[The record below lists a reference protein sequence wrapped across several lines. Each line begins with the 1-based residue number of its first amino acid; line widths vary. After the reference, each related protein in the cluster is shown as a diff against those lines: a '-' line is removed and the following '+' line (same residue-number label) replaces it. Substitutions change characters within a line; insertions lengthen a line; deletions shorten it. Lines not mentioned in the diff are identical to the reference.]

1 MLNQPSEEKLP
12 AEMPAESAAGS
23 ASAVTNGEITLA
35 LRRFLEA
42 QADGRAPSIEV
53 REDDAG
59 THLDFHFPGAVR
71 GTIVVTR
78 TRPAMLSCRI
88 ANSWESFHE
97 TAVFSTREETQDF
110 LMKIIRIARRYSVT
124 ALGSDPR

>member
-1 MLNQPSEEKLP
+1 MLNQPSEEKPP
-12 AEMPAESAAGS
+12 APISAESAAGS
-23 ASAVTNGEITLA
+23 GSAVTNGDITLT
-35 LRRFLEA
+35 LRRFLEE

-71 GTIVVTR
+71 GTIVITR

-97 TAVFSTREETQDF
+97 TAVFSTLRETQDF

>member
-1 MLNQPSEEKLP
+1 MHNPPSEPP
-12 AEMPAESAAGS
+12 AAVSAEST
-23 ASAVTNGEITLA
+23 ASSIGGVTNAETTLA
-35 LRRFLEA
+35 LRRFLEQ
-42 QADGRAPSIEV
+42 QANGRAPSIEL

-71 GTIVVTR
+71 GTILVTR

-97 TAVFSTREETQDF
+97 TAVFSTVEETQDF

>member
-1 MLNQPSEEKLP
+1 MLNPPSEQNPP
-12 AEMPAESAAGS
+12 AAVSAESTAGS
-23 ASAVTNGEITLA
+23 TGTETNGEITPA
-35 LRRFLEA
+35 LRRFLEK

-59 THLDFHFPGAVR
+59 THVDFHFPGAVR
-71 GTIVVTR
+71 GTIVITR

-97 TAVFSTREETQDF
+97 TAVFSTLGETQDF